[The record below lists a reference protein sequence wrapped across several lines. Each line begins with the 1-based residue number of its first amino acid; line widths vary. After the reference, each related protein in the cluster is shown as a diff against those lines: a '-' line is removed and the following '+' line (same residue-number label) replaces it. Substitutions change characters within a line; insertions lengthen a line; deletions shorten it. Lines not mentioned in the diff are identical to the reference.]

1 MINALLTV
9 VGLVV
14 VLVVVVVVVS
24 VVAVV
29 VVVFCHDFFS
39 FKKFSCIFPVI
50 TSMPFTVVVVVVV
63 DVVVTLTT
71 SMMLGAVTLA
81 PTFVTAFALE

>member
-1 MINALLTV
+1 MILL
-9 VGLVV
+9 
-14 VLVVVVVVVS
+14 
-24 VVAVV
+24 
-29 VVVFCHDFFS
+29 FS
-39 FKKFSCIFPVI
+39 YKKFSCMFPVI
-50 TSMPFTVVVVVVV
+50 TSMPFTVVVVVVVVV

>member
-1 MINALLTV
+1 
-9 VGLVV
+9 
-14 VLVVVVVVVS
+14 
-24 VVAVV
+24 
-29 VVVFCHDFFS
+29 
-39 FKKFSCIFPVI
+39 
-50 TSMPFTVVVVVVV
+50 MPFTVVVVVVVVVV